1 MSVEIEQSLE
11 DMKELYIS
19 IKEQR
24 NRFARKIVDL
34 ESDLSDIKDYSN
46 NLYDIWLRKEE
57 KLRLAIKILELIAQ
71 DPFNGR
77 DGEPD
82 PMKVIL
88 RMRVDALNALEKL
101 K

>member
-1 MSVEIEQSLE
+1 MNKEILNRINQQTDNMLK
-11 DMKELYIS
+11 DLINFKKEANDRIL
-19 IKEQR
+19 
-24 NRFARKIVDL
+24 F
-34 ESDLSDIKDYSN
+34 
-46 NLYDIWLRKEE
+46 
-57 KLRLAIKILELIAQ
+57 AIKTLELIAQ